1 MWFGTRDGLN
11 KYDGYQIE
19 IYQPDQ
25 NHNGLV
31 SSDIRSLVYDPH
43 RNGLWIGTANGLSY
57 LNLLTDSFVPIF
69 EKNDTTTIGV
79 STNWINDIHLDH
91 QKRVWVGTKKGLYC
105 FTDSLGHLVPLPI
118 GASNLEVNEIAQDK
132 NENLWIGTAQGLYK
146 IPRTALDHPQVPLQS
161 FHTRA
166 HPITALAIQA
176 LTIDQL
182 GRLWVGTKNKGVY
195 CLDLYQKEIVFHF
208 TESSQRYPLSNNKV
222 RAIVDTKDGQIWVG
236 TFEGLNKIELAT
248 GKVLQLFHNPQN
260 IYGLSNNSIKSL
272 FVDDTDNLWIGTY
285 YGGVN
290 YYNPSF
296 NSFQNNLNQQIG
308 SQLSHE
314 IVSSFFEDEA
324 HNLWIG
330 TDGGGL
336 HRIDYQTKKKAYFN
350 QETATASGHIGH
362 HIKSI
367 TADDQ
372 WLWIGTY
379 EEGLFRLNKK
389 NYQITSYQC
398 HQEDIHTLGHDNVY
412 GLFKEGKYLWVATYG
427 GGISL
432 YNEQTNQFTRIKSAS
447 QNPNSLSSD
456 YCRTIYKDQRHTVW
470 IGTDHG
476 LNRVD
481 QFDKEGFPTS
491 FHQYLDSMAIY
502 VIYQSKSDVLWL
514 GTYDHGLVSFNPQN
528 LTIQTYAVNDGLP
541 SNSIMGIVEDEAGY
555 LWLSTLNGLAKFD
568 PVTKTAINYDQRNG
582 IYNLEFNFN
591 AYAKLRNGTILFGG
605 TKGYVAFHPSS
616 IKKNSHTPPLVF
628 TQLEV
633 NNQKIAPNDPTN
645 ILQQVINETPSITL
659 KPGQPNFSLQM
670 AALDYFNPNNNQY
683 AYKLDGLESQW
694 NYTTGITQATYTLQK
709 PGQYTFKFK
718 GSNNDGH
725 WNNQI
730 RTLQIIM
737 LPPFWL
743 SSWAITIYVLLLIS
757 FLGFLIYFLR
767 VKYQLRLQQLE
778 KEQQEKLHQ
787 VKLNFL
793 TNLTHELKT
802 PLTLILGPLEQ
813 ILKLNEVSS
822 RVKDQLM
829 GMKHNTQ
836 RLLNL
841 TNQILVFQKIEQ
853 EHLKVQ
859 AAATNLVQ
867 FIEEIYLVFKDHAQS
882 RGIIYEFHTP
892 MEQFEVWIDED
903 KLEKVFYNLLSNAFK
918 YTPDGGK
925 ITLFIKPIKNR
936 VCVEVQDSGVGIDPK
951 LHQQIFKRF
960 YEKESYFP
968 HAFKGTGIG
977 LALSKQMI
985 EMHRGHISVES
996 NIGQG
1001 TLIKVELPIGK
1012 KHFTSEE
1019 LIDGLHNPPFEKL
1032 TTRLNEYDGELVSS
1046 SKTGFH
1052 NQSKK

>member
-1 MWFGTRDGLN
+1 
-11 KYDGYQIE
+11 
-19 IYQPDQ
+19 
-25 NHNGLV
+25 
-31 SSDIRSLVYDPH
+31 
-43 RNGLWIGTANGLSY
+43 
-57 LNLLTDSFVPIF
+57 
-69 EKNDTTTIGV
+69 
-79 STNWINDIHLDH
+79 
-91 QKRVWVGTKKGLYC
+91 
-105 FTDSLGHLVPLPI
+105 
-118 GASNLEVNEIAQDK
+118 
-132 NENLWIGTAQGLYK
+132 
-146 IPRTALDHPQVPLQS
+146 
-161 FHTRA
+161 
-166 HPITALAIQA
+166 
-176 LTIDQL
+176 
-182 GRLWVGTKNKGVY
+182 
-195 CLDLYQKEIVFHF
+195 
-208 TESSQRYPLSNNKV
+208 
-222 RAIVDTKDGQIWVG
+222 
-236 TFEGLNKIELAT
+236 
-248 GKVLQLFHNPQN
+248 
-260 IYGLSNNSIKSL
+260 
-272 FVDDTDNLWIGTY
+272 
-285 YGGVN
+285 
-290 YYNPSF
+290 
-296 NSFQNNLNQQIG
+296 
-308 SQLSHE
+308 
-314 IVSSFFEDEA
+314 
-324 HNLWIG
+324 
-330 TDGGGL
+330 
-336 HRIDYQTKKKAYFN
+336 
-350 QETATASGHIGH
+350 
-362 HIKSI
+362 
-367 TADDQ
+367 
-372 WLWIGTY
+372 
-379 EEGLFRLNKK
+379 
-389 NYQITSYQC
+389 
-398 HQEDIHTLGHDNVY
+398 
-412 GLFKEGKYLWVATYG
+412 
-427 GGISL
+427 
-432 YNEQTNQFTRIKSAS
+432 
-447 QNPNSLSSD
+447 
-456 YCRTIYKDQRHTVW
+456 
-470 IGTDHG
+470 
-476 LNRVD
+476 
-481 QFDKEGFPTS
+481 
-491 FHQYLDSMAIY
+491 
-502 VIYQSKSDVLWL
+502 
-514 GTYDHGLVSFNPQN
+514 
-528 LTIQTYAVNDGLP
+528 
-541 SNSIMGIVEDEAGY
+541 
-555 LWLSTLNGLAKFD
+555 
-568 PVTKTAINYDQRNG
+568 
-582 IYNLEFNFN
+582 
-591 AYAKLRNGTILFGG
+591 
-605 TKGYVAFHPSS
+605 
-616 IKKNSHTPPLVF
+616 
-628 TQLEV
+628 
-633 NNQKIAPNDPTN
+633 
-645 ILQQVINETPSITL
+645 
-659 KPGQPNFSLQM
+659 M

-730 RTLQIIM
+730 RTLKIIM
-737 LPPFWL
+737 LPPLWL

-867 FIEEIYLVFKDHAQS
+867 FIEEIYIVFKDHAQS
-882 RGIIYEFHTP
+882 RGITYEFHTP

-925 ITLFIKPIKNR
+925 ITLFIKPTKNK

-1001 TLIKVELPIGK
+1001 TLIKVELPRGK

-1032 TTRLNEYDGELVSS
+1032 TTSLNEYDGELVSS
-1046 SKTGFH
+1046 SK
-1052 NQSKK
+1052 NWLPQSKQKMKLLIAEDDRELLEYLTSIFSEQFTVIQAENGDIAWSNVQSQQPDLIISDVLMPGTDGITLCRKVKTDMAYSHIPIILLTARNTHLYQMEGLRIGADDYITKPFSPSVLLQKVINLIRTRYYLQLKFKPSIKF